1 MAVPGDAYN
10 LLNTIEGPDD
20 MKSLGP
26 EQLRQLSSE
35 LRQFIIEIVSSNPGH
50 FGASLGVVEL
60 TVALHHVFNA
70 PYDQIIWD
78 VGHQAYGHKILTG
91 RRDNFHTN
99 RKYGGISGFPKPS
112 ESKYDAFGVGHSST
126 SISAALGMA
135 AGNDYKGQD
144 DRQVVAVIGD
154 GSLSGGMAYE
164 ALNNAGH
171 AGKNL
176 LVILNDN
183 HISIDPSVGAM
194 KEYLLDITTSK
205 AYNKVKGDVW
215 NLLGFLSKIA
225 PNARKYAQKIE
236 NAVKSIVLKQSNLF
250 ESLNFRYFGPVDGHD
265 VIHLAEVL
273 RDMKDIPGPKIL
285 HVITQKGKG
294 FAKAEENQ
302 TAFHSPGKFNMH
314 TGEMIKMVV
323 DGPQAPLYQD
333 VFGETILELAKL
345 NKKIVGITPA
355 MPTGSSLKLMM
366 DEMPDRTYDVGIAE
380 QHAVTFS
387 AGLAAAGMTP
397 FCNIYSSFMQRAYDQ
412 VIHDVALQNLPV
424 VFFLDRAGLVGSDGA
439 THHGAYDLAFFRCIP
454 NMVISSPLN
463 EIEMR
468 DLMFTAQLKPEGPF
482 VIRYPRGKGVMV
494 DWKQPFSKIEIGK
507 GQQLKDGNDIAIL
520 SFGPIG
526 HEATRAIEVLEKE
539 QISVAHYDMR
549 FLKPIDNKLL
559 QSVFTRFDKIIT
571 LEDASIIGG
580 LGSAVIEYMNDN
592 SYKAKIVRLG
602 IPDKFV
608 EHGTQEEL
616 YRDCG
621 YDAEGIAKS
630 VRNLVL
636 SKIMTR
642 AI

>member
-1 MAVPGDAYN
+1 MTDAQGEYN
-10 LLNTIEGPDD
+10 LLSTIDSPDD
-20 MKSLGP
+20 MKSLTP
-26 EQLRQLSSE
+26 EQLRQLSAE

-91 RRDNFHTN
+91 RRDIFHTN

-112 ESKYDAFGVGHSST
+112 ESIYDAFGVGHSST

-135 AGNDYKGQD
+135 AANDYRD
-144 DRQVVAVIGD
+144 LEDRQVVAVIGD

-164 ALNNAGH
+164 ALNNAGN
-171 AGKNL
+171 ARKNL

-183 HISIDPSVGAM
+183 NISIDPSVGAM
-194 KEYLLDITTSK
+194 KDYLLDITTSK
-205 AYNKVKGDVW
+205 AYNQVKKDVW
-215 NLLGFLSKIA
+215 NLLGLMNKIT
-225 PNARKYAQKIE
+225 PNARRYAQKIE
-236 NAVKSIVLKQSNLF
+236 NAIKSIVLKQSNLF
-250 ESLNFRYFGPVDGHD
+250 ESFNFRYFGPVDGHD
-265 VIHLAEVL
+265 VLHLSEVL
-273 RDMKDIPGPKIL
+273 KDMKDIPGPKLL

-314 TGEMIKMVV
+314 TGEFFKKTA
-323 DGPQAPLYQD
+323 DKPQPPLYQD
-333 VFGETILELAKL
+333 VFGETILELAKI
-345 NKKIVGITPA
+345 NKKIIGITPA
-355 MPTGSSLKLMM
+355 MPTGSSLKTMM
-366 DEMPDRTYDVGIAE
+366 DEMPERTYDVGIAE
-380 QHAVTFS
+380 QHAVTFA
-387 AGLAAAGMTP
+387 AGLATSGMIP

-412 VIHDVALQNLPV
+412 VIHDVAIQNLPV

-454 NMVISSPLN
+454 GMTIASPLN

-468 DLMFTAQLKPEGPF
+468 DLMFTAQLRPAGPF
-482 VIRYPRGKGVMV
+482 VIRYPRGKGVTV
-494 DWKQPFSKIEIGK
+494 DWKQPFSEIEIGK
-507 GQQLKDGNDIAIL
+507 GQQLKEGTDLAIL
-520 SFGPIG
+520 SIGPIG
-526 HEATRAIEVLEKE
+526 VEATKAIEILEKE

-549 FLKPIDNKLL
+549 FLKPIDNILL
-559 QSVFTRFDKIIT
+559 KNVFTKFNKVIT
-571 LEDASIIGG
+571 LEDASIVGG

-592 SYKAKIVRLG
+592 SYKAKVIRLG
-602 IPDKFV
+602 IPDRFV
-608 EHGTQEEL
+608 DHGTQEEL
-616 YRDCG
+616 YKECG
-621 YDAEGIAKS
+621 FDAQGIAAAA
-630 VRNLVL
+630 RNLVV